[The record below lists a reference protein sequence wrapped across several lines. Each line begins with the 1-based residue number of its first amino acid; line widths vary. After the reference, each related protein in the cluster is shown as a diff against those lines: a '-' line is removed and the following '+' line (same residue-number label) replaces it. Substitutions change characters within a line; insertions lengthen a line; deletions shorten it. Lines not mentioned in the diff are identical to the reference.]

1 MKAHPKDG
9 APKGRFGPKGQTP
22 RGTPPRSKATP
33 LSTGQGAREKGLG
46 QVQTPEELV
55 RFMVALVD
63 PLPGGRVLEP
73 ACGHSPFLKA
83 FREVHGT
90 DHRFYGVEID
100 ERVLDPPSWATL
112 IQGDFLLWEPGV
124 EFDLILGNPPYG
136 TIGEAPKYPIQALKE
151 KRALYRKRLSTWRG
165 RYNLYGAF
173 LEKGVRLLRPGGVLV
188 YVAPASWLV
197 LDEFALLRRFLA
209 AHGSTEVYYLGRVF
223 PGRKVRAV
231 VVRFQKGGKGL
242 RLYDASQGLRREWA
256 EWPDWRGEWVRF
268 ETPWSREMERKG
280 VPLGSLFEI
289 RFAARSPEFRRH
301 PAVKPHPA
309 PGLVPVLTGRNLH
322 PGWVDYEGAF
332 SGLYMPKE
340 RAGELRDFYQEP
352 HLVVAHTRDTR
363 VVAAWDERAYP
374 WREEFHLFPL
384 GDGRLLPKG
393 LPRDFGRALVPYL
406 NSEEVDRYVR
416 TLYREMVPHLTRR
429 MLAALPIPVGASLRE
444 HSL

>member
-1 MKAHPKDG
+1 MRVHPLGVRYAK
-9 APKGRFGPKGQTP
+9 Q
-22 RGTPPRSKATP
+22 PPWPETAS
-33 LSTGQGAREKGLG
+33 SEKGLG
-46 QVQTPEELV
+46 QVKTPEELV
-55 RFMVALVD
+55 RFMVALAA
-63 PLPGGRVLEP
+63 PIPPGGRILEP
-73 ACGHSPFLKA
+73 ACAHGPFLRA
-83 FREVHGT
+83 FREAHGT
-90 DHRFYGVEID
+90 NHRFYGVEID
-100 ERVLDPPSWATL
+100 GEVLSKGLDLPSWATL
-112 IQGDFLLWEPGV
+112 IQADFLLWEPGV

-173 LEKGVRLLRPGGVLV
+173 LEKGVRLLRPGGILV
-188 YVAPASWLV
+188 YVVPASWLV

-231 VVRFQKGGKGL
+231 VVRFQKGGRGL
-242 RLYDASQGLRREWA
+242 RLYDATQQVGSFSPHEWA

-268 ETPWSREMERKG
+268 ETPWTREMERKG
-280 VPLGSLFEI
+280 VPLGNLFEI
-289 RFAARSPEFRRH
+289 RFAARSPEFQKH

-322 PGWVDYEGAF
+322 PGWVDYEKAF
-332 SGLYMPKE
+332 SGLYMPRE
-340 RAGELRDFYQEP
+340 RAGELRDFYREP

-384 GDGRLLPKG
+384 GNGCLLSMG

-429 MLAALPIPVGASLRE
+429 MLEALPIPV
-444 HSL
+444 